1 MMTRPPTVFIVDDDR
16 DFAQTL
22 GWMIEAAGFAVE
34 TYGSALDFLKT
45 FDATRPGCLVLD
57 VRLRGMSGL
66 DLLGHLAREGAR
78 LPTIMMTGFGDF
90 STAVRAL
97 KGVAVDIVQ
106 KPVDQEALLA
116 RIREAIANEEKARMT
131 RGESLP
137 AMKRL
142 KDLTPRERVV
152 LDLVVTGKSS
162 KEIANDLELGVRT
175 IETHRAKVMEK
186 MGANSSADLV
196 RMVLLA
202 RAES

>member
-97 KGVAVDIVQ
+97 KGGAVDIVQ

-131 RGESLP
+131 RGESLA